1 MTTITITI
9 PAAITDRVIN
19 GFAKR
24 YNYPP
29 TLEDGTANPET
40 KAQFAKRK
48 VIEFIKQAV
57 REAEIQDATNAAA
70 TQAGTSADTDIQ
82 LS

>member
-1 MTTITITI
+1 MSTITITI
-9 PAAITDRVIN
+9 PDNITTRVLN

-24 YNYPP
+24 YNYSP
-29 TLEDGTANPET
+29 TLENGSPNPET

-48 VIEFIKQAV
+48 LIEYIKQAV
-57 REAEIQDATNAAA
+57 REAEIQDAANTAA
-70 TQAGTSADTDIQ
+70 TTAGASVDTDII

>member
-9 PAAITDRVIN
+9 PDNITPRVIN

-24 YNYPP
+24 YNYSP
-29 TLEDGTANPET
+29 TLENGDPNPET

-48 VIEFIKQAV
+48 IIEYIKQSV
-57 REAEIQDATNAAA
+57 KEAEMQDATNAAA
-70 TQAGTSADTDIQ
+70 TTAGTSADKEILLT
-82 LS
+82 

>member
-1 MTTITITI
+1 MTTITINI
-9 PAAITDRVIN
+9 PDNITNRVIN

-24 YNYPP
+24 YNYSA
-29 TLEDGTANPET
+29 TLEGGEPNPET

-57 REAEIQDATNAAA
+57 REAEIHEASNAAA
-70 TQAGTSADTDIQ
+70 TTAGNSADTEIIIT
-82 LS
+82 

>member
-1 MTTITITI
+1 MAIITINI
-9 PAAITDRVIN
+9 PANITNRVID

-24 YNYPP
+24 YAYAP

-40 KAQFAKRK
+40 KTQFAKRK
-48 VIEFIKQAV
+48 LIEFIKQSV

-70 TQAGTSADTDIQ
+70 TTAAASADTDIQ
-82 LS
+82 LT

>member
-1 MTTITITI
+1 MAQITITI
-9 PAAITDRVIN
+9 PDAILPRVIN
-19 GFAKR
+19 GFARR
-24 YNYPP
+24 YNYSPI
-29 TLEDGTANPET
+29 LEDGSSNPET

-48 VIEFIKQAV
+48 LIEFIKSAV

-70 TQAGTSADTDIQ
+70 TTAAASVDTDIT

>member
-1 MTTITITI
+1 MAIITITI
-9 PAAITDRVIN
+9 PDPIANRVLN

-24 YNYPP
+24 YNYSP
-29 TLEDGTANPET
+29 TLENGDPNPET

-57 REAEIQDATNAAA
+57 REAEIQEAANAAA
-70 TQAGTSADTDIQ
+70 TAAGQTADTDIQ

>member
-1 MTTITITI
+1 MAQITINI
-9 PAAITDRVIN
+9 PDAIASRVIN

-24 YNYPP
+24 YHYSP
-29 TLEDGTANPET
+29 TLEDGTPNPET

-57 REAEIQDATNAAA
+57 REAEIEAARNVA
-70 TQAGTSADTDIQ
+70 AETAGASVDTDIQ